1 MNKNLVLV
9 IAGLLI
15 LVGLTKMDLSRFVPS
30 FPASVDVM
38 ELTAPTDDNV
48 KKEAEDVISL
58 LKASGGSKGDFRK
71 LRDLSL
77 DLGRL
82 VELDGEDLVIKNTN
96 EIRQANSIA
105 GPMLKL
111 DIKGKYPDLAKE
123 AKEVIVAAIGDDD
136 IVLSPDLRVKA
147 VDGFNALAWAYNE
160 ASK

>member
-1 MNKNLVLV
+1 MNKNIILVV
-9 IAGLLI
+9 AGLLI
-15 LVGLTKMDLSRFVPS
+15 LVGLTKLDPSRFVPVS
-30 FPASVDVM
+30 PANVDVM
-38 ELTAPTDDNV
+38 ELTAPTDETL
-48 KKEAEDVISL
+48 KKEANDVVTL
-58 LKASGGSKGDFRK
+58 LKGSGGSKNDFKR

-82 VELDGEDLVIKNTN
+82 VKLDGEDVVIKNTD

-111 DIKGKYPDLAKE
+111 DVKGKYPNLAKE
-123 AKEVIVAAIGDDD
+123 AKEVMFAAVGDDN
-136 IVLSPDLRVKA
+136 INLSTELRAKA